1 MYFCHLLK
9 MKASFHLN
17 EVDILVCFHIN
28 KSNLGR
34 IFDTMETQSTFDTFQ
49 N

>member
-1 MYFCHLLK
+1 MYFYHLLK

-17 EVDILVCFHIN
+17 KVDILVCFHTN
-28 KSNLGR
+28 KLNLGR
-34 IFDTMETQSTFDTFQ
+34 IFDTMKTQSTFDTFQ